1 MPRIIAG
8 RLGGRTVPSPPTNR
22 TRPTSDR
29 VREAMFS
36 RLDAWGAVEGA
47 TVLDLYAGT
56 GALAFEALSR
66 GAAFAVLV
74 EAHRPTA
81 KAIGEAARA
90 LGLESELRIECG
102 QASVGPRP
110 EGPFTLVCA
119 DPPYAVAT
127 DQLAC
132 LVTGLGEAGQL
143 ADEATI
149 VLERSARSKPT
160 LLPEYFVDEG
170 QRNFGDTRV
179 EYFTYLDPAITEAS
193 R

>member
-29 VREAMFS
+29 VREAVFS
-36 RLDAWGAVEGA
+36 RLDSWGAVRGS

-56 GALAFEALSR
+56 GALAFEALAR
-66 GAAFAVLV
+66 DADFAVLV

-81 KAIGEAARA
+81 KAIGEAART
-90 LGLESELRIECG
+90 LGLDESLRVECG

-110 EGPFTLVCA
+110 EAPFTLVCA

-127 DQLAC
+127 EELAR
-132 LVTGLGEAGQL
+132 LVTGLGAAGQL

-149 VLERSARSKPT
+149 VLERSARSEKTP
-160 LLPEYFVDEG
+160 LPSYFVDEG
-170 QRNFGDTRV
+170 ARDFGDTRV

>member
-29 VREAMFS
+29 VRESMFS
-36 RLDAWGAVEGA
+36 RLESWGVVEGA
-47 TVLDLYAGT
+47 TVLDLFSGT

-66 GAAFAVLV
+66 GASFAVLV

-81 KAIGEAARA
+81 KAISEAART
-90 LGLESELRIECG
+90 LGLARELRVECG

-127 DQLAC
+127 EELAR

-149 VLERSARSKPT
+149 VLERSARSEPT
-160 LLPEYFVDEG
+160 PLPEHFVGEG
-170 QRNFGDTRV
+170 HRDFGDTRV

>member
-8 RLGGRTVPSPPTNR
+8 RLGGRPVPSPPTNR

-29 VREAMFS
+29 VREALFS
-36 RLDAWGAVEGA
+36 RLDAWGVIEGA
-47 TVLDLYAGT
+47 SVLDLFSGT

-66 GAAFAVLV
+66 GADFAVLV

-81 KAIGEAARA
+81 KAIGEAARTLGIECA
-90 LGLESELRIECG
+90 LRVECG

-110 EGPFTLVCA
+110 EGPFALVFA
-119 DPPYAVAT
+119 DPPYSVAT
-127 DQLAC
+127 GELAR

-149 VLERSARSKPT
+149 VLERSARSEKTP
-160 LLPEYFVDEG
+160 LPAHFVDEG
-170 QRNFGDTRV
+170 HRDFGDTRV